1 MSGNGVMSDLIGSV
15 DRRVL
20 WYYPPIAQARGTDA
34 WDEHAELIQ
43 AISRRSARR
52 AGELMR
58 RHTERTRE
66 IYHDRRQAAAEGV
79 A

>member
-1 MSGNGVMSDLIGSV
+1 MLARLQFAGD
-15 DRRVL
+15 DHFDED
-20 WYYPPIAQARGTDA
+20 QARGTDA

-66 IYHDRRQAAAEGV
+66 IYHDRRQAAAEVV